1 MAELMTKPALRSMR
15 MRKLRTGLLMVGMI
29 GVVAIS
35 GCTTFSED
43 GGFGPVQQTATD
55 KLGKDVQWTRTEQQR
70 SEVDQRVAQ
79 LLTKPLSMD
88 DAVQITLLSNRSLQ
102 ATFDSL
108 GVTEAERVQAGR
120 LPNPGFSFG
129 KNKRGDER
137 EIERGFHFNLARLIF
152 MPTINKLESRRLEQ
166 KQRAVAIRVLDM
178 AAQTRK
184 SWVRAV
190 SARESALYMN
200 KVKRTA
206 DVGAQLA
213 RRMAQT
219 GNFSKLQQAREQ
231 SFYAN
236 ATLNQAR
243 ADNTALAAREQ
254 LTRLMGLY
262 GDQAGYE
269 LPARLPSL
277 PDAPEKFPNAV
288 ETALTE
294 RLDIQAA
301 KIGVERLAKNLGM
314 VKTNRFINVLEVG
327 SIYNT
332 SNEEPKQTG
341 WEIGLELPIFDWG
354 GAKVARADA
363 MYRQAMN
370 EAAQTAIDAR
380 SEVRQAYAGYRSA
393 FDIAAHYRDEIV
405 PLSQRISEENQY
417 RYNGMLIGVFEL
429 LADARTQ
436 IGAVDGY
443 IQALKDFWVA
453 KADLE
458 MAMIGKPS
466 LTAMASAEMGS
477 GGDGGADH

>member
-1 MAELMTKPALRSMR
+1 LVT
-15 MRKLRTGLLMVGMI
+15 VI
-29 GVVAIS
+29 VAVS
-35 GCTTFSED
+35 ACTTFSED
-43 GGFGPVQQTATD
+43 GGFGLVQQTATE
-55 KLGKDVQWTRTEQQR
+55 KLGKDVQWTKTQEER
-70 SEVDQRVAQ
+70 SEVDQRVAD
-79 LLTKPLSMD
+79 LLSKPLSMD
-88 DAVQITLLSNRSLQ
+88 DAVQITLLNNRGLQ

-137 EIERGFHFNLARLIF
+137 EIERGFHINLARLIF
-152 MPTINKLESRRLEQ
+152 MPTINRLETRRLEQ
-166 KQRAVAIRVLDM
+166 KQREVAIRVLDM

-184 SWVRAV
+184 AWVQAV
-190 SARESALYMN
+190 SARESSFYMN

-206 DVGAQLA
+206 DVSAQLA
-213 RRMAQT
+213 RRMAQV

-231 SFYAN
+231 SFYAD

-243 ADNTALAAREQ
+243 AENAALAAREQ

-262 GDQAGYE
+262 GDQTQYD
-269 LPARLPSL
+269 LPKRLPSL
-277 PDAPEKFPNAV
+277 PETPEQFPDAV
-288 ETALTE
+288 RTALTQ

-301 KIGVERLAKNLGM
+301 KVGVERLAGNLGM

-332 SNEEPKQTG
+332 SNEDPKQTG
-341 WEIGLELPIFDWG
+341 WEIDLELPIFDWG

-370 EAAQTAIDAR
+370 QAAQTAIDAR

-393 FDIAAHYRDEIV
+393 FDIAKHYRDEIV

-417 RYNGMLIGVFEL
+417 RYHGMFIGVFEL
-429 LADARTQ
+429 MADARAQ

-458 MAMIGKPS
+458 MAMIGKPT
-466 LTAMASAEMGS
+466 LTAMAGAEMGG

>member
-1 MAELMTKPALRSMR
+1 MTGLHSRSPRRLMNS
-15 MRKLRTGLLMVGMI
+15 RKWKVTLLMVG
-29 GVVAIS
+29 VVTIS
-35 GCTTFSED
+35 GCASFSED
-43 GGFGPVQQTATD
+43 SGFGTIQQTATE
-55 KLGKDVQWTRTEQQR
+55 KLGKDVQWTRTAQER
-70 SEVDQRVAQ
+70 SEVEKRVAE
-79 LLTKPLSMD
+79 LLEKPLSMD
-88 DAVQITLLSNRSLQ
+88 DAVQIALLNNRNLQ
-102 ATFDSL
+102 ATFDAL

-120 LPNPGFSFG
+120 LPNPGFTFG
-129 KNKRGDER
+129 KTKRGDER
-137 EIERGFHFNLARLIF
+137 EIERGFHVNLARLIF
-152 MPTINKLESRRLEQ
+152 MPTVLKLETRRLEQ
-166 KQRAVAIRVLDM
+166 MQRSVAIRVLDL

-184 SWVRAV
+184 AWVQAV
-190 SARESALYMN
+190 SARESSFYMN

-213 RRMAQT
+213 KRMAEV

-231 SFYAN
+231 SFYAD

-243 ADNTALAAREQ
+243 AQNTALVAREQ

-262 GDQAGYE
+262 GEQAGFE
-269 LPARLPSL
+269 LPERLPSL
-277 PDAPEKFPNAV
+277 PQSPGQFPDAVK
-288 ETALTE
+288 TALAQ
-294 RLDIQAA
+294 RLDVQAA
-301 KIGVERLAKNLGM
+301 RIGVERLAGNLGM

-332 SNEEPKQTG
+332 SNQEPKQTG

-393 FDIAAHYRDEIV
+393 FDIASHYRDEIV
-405 PLSQRISEENQY
+405 PLSKRISEENQY
-417 RYNGMLIGVFEL
+417 RYNGMIIGVFEL
-429 LADARTQ
+429 LADARAQ

-453 KADLE
+453 KADLD

-466 LTAMASAEMGS
+466 LSAMAGAQMG
-477 GGDGGADH
+477 GGDGGAEH

>member
-1 MAELMTKPALRSMR
+1 MMITPASRFSQKRILQ
-15 MRKLRTGLLMVGMI
+15 TGLLIAGI
-29 GVVAIS
+29 VVLS
-35 GCTTFSED
+35 GCATFSED
-43 GGFGPVQQTATD
+43 GGFGPVQQTTAD
-55 KLGKDVQWTRTEQQR
+55 KLGKDVKWIRTSQER
-70 SEVDQRVAQ
+70 SEVDKRVAE
-79 LLTKPLSMD
+79 LLTEPLSMD
-88 DAVQITLLSNRSLQ
+88 DAVQIALLSNRGLQ

-137 EIERGFHFNLARLIF
+137 EIERGFHINLARLIF
-152 MPTINKLESRRLEQ
+152 MPTINNLETRRLEQ
-166 KQRAVAIRVLDM
+166 KQRDVAIRVLDI

-184 SWVRAV
+184 AWVQAV
-190 SARESALYMN
+190 SSRETAFYMN

-206 DVGAQLA
+206 DVSAQLA
-213 RRMAQT
+213 RRMAKV

-231 SFYAN
+231 SFYAD

-243 ADNTALAAREQ
+243 AENAALAAREQ

-262 GDQAGYE
+262 GDQTQYE
-269 LPARLPSL
+269 LPKRLPSL
-277 PDAPEKFPNAV
+277 PKAPAEYREAV
-288 ETALTE
+288 KTALSQ
-294 RLDIQAA
+294 RLDVQAA
-301 KIGVERLAKNLGM
+301 KIGVERLASNLGM
-314 VKTNRFINVLEVG
+314 IKTNRFINVLEVG

-393 FDIAAHYRDEIV
+393 FDIAKHYRDEIV

-417 RYNGMLIGVFEL
+417 RYNGMFIGVFEL
-429 LADARTQ
+429 LADARAQ

-443 IQALKDFWVA
+443 IQALKDFWIA
-453 KADLE
+453 KADLD
-458 MAMIGKPS
+458 MALVGKPS
-466 LTAMASAEMGS
+466 LTAMAGAEMGG

>member
-1 MAELMTKPALRSMR
+1 MAA
-15 MRKLRTGLLMVGMI
+15 I
-29 GVVAIS
+29 VAVS
-35 GCTTFSED
+35 GCTTFNED
-43 GGFGPVQQTATD
+43 SGFGLVQQTATE
-55 KLGKDVQWTRTEQQR
+55 KLGKDVQWTRTQQER
-70 SEVDQRVAQ
+70 SEVDQRVAD
-79 LLTKPLSMD
+79 LLSKPLSMD
-88 DAVQITLLSNRSLQ
+88 DAVQITLLNNRGLQ

-137 EIERGFHFNLARLIF
+137 EIERGFHINLARLIF
-152 MPTINKLESRRLEQ
+152 MPTINKLETRRLEQ
-166 KQRAVAIRVLDM
+166 KQRDVAIRVLDM

-184 SWVRAV
+184 AWVQAV
-190 SARESALYMN
+190 SARESSFYMN

-206 DVGAQLA
+206 DVSAQLA
-213 RRMAQT
+213 RRMAQV

-231 SFYAN
+231 SFYAD

-243 ADNTALAAREQ
+243 AENAALAAREQ

-262 GDQAGYE
+262 GDQARYE
-269 LPARLPSL
+269 LPKRLPSL
-277 PDAPEKFPNAV
+277 PEAPEQFPDAV
-288 ETALTE
+288 KTALTE

-301 KIGVERLAKNLGM
+301 KIGVERLASNLGM
-314 VKTNRFINVLEVG
+314 VKTNRFINVLEIG

-341 WEIGLELPIFDWG
+341 WEIGVELPIFDWG

-393 FDIAAHYRDEIV
+393 FDIAKHYRDEIV

-417 RYNGMLIGVFEL
+417 RYNGMFIGVFEL
-429 LADARTQ
+429 LADARAQ

-466 LTAMASAEMGS
+466 LTAMAGAEMGG

>member
-1 MAELMTKPALRSMR
+1 MTGLRSKSSWPR
-15 MRKLRTGLLMVGMI
+15 ESSRKWRIGLLMVS
-29 GVVAIS
+29 VVTVS
-35 GCTTFSED
+35 GCASFSED
-43 GGFGPVQQTATD
+43 SGFGAVQQTATE
-55 KLGKDVQWTRTEQQR
+55 KLGKDVQWARTAQER
-70 SEVDQRVAQ
+70 SEIEQRVTE
-79 LLTKPLSMD
+79 LLAKPLSMD
-88 DAVQITLLSNRSLQ
+88 DAVQIALLNNRGLQ

-137 EIERGFHFNLARLIF
+137 EIERGFHINLARLIF
-152 MPTINKLESRRLEQ
+152 MPTILELESKRLEQ
-166 KQRAVAIRVLDM
+166 TQRDVAIRVLDT

-184 SWVRAV
+184 AWVEAV
-190 SARESALYMN
+190 SARESASYMDR
-200 KVKRTA
+200 VKRTA

-213 RRMAQT
+213 RRMAKV

-231 SFYAN
+231 SFYAD

-243 ADNTALAAREQ
+243 AENAVLVAREQ

-262 GDQAGYE
+262 GEQARYE
-269 LPARLPSL
+269 LPERLPSL
-277 PDAPEKFPNAV
+277 PEAPEKFPDAV
-288 ETALTE
+288 KTALDQ
-294 RLDIQAA
+294 RLDVQAA
-301 KIGVERLAKNLGM
+301 KIGVERLAGNLGM

-363 MYRQAMN
+363 LYRQAMN

-393 FDIAAHYRDEIV
+393 FDIATHYRDEIV
-405 PLSQRISEENQY
+405 PLSKRISEENQY
-417 RYNGMLIGVFEL
+417 RYNGMMIGVFEL
-429 LADARTQ
+429 LADARAQ

-453 KADLE
+453 KADLD

-466 LTAMASAEMGS
+466 LSAMAGAQMG

>member
-1 MAELMTKPALRSMR
+1 MTGLRSKSSWPR
-15 MRKLRTGLLMVGMI
+15 ESSRKWRIGLLMVS
-29 GVVAIS
+29 VVTVS
-35 GCTTFSED
+35 GCASFSED
-43 GGFGPVQQTATD
+43 SGFGAVQQTATE
-55 KLGKDVQWTRTEQQR
+55 KLGKDVQWARTAQER
-70 SEVDQRVAQ
+70 SEIEQRVTE
-79 LLTKPLSMD
+79 LLAKPLSMD
-88 DAVQITLLSNRSLQ
+88 DAVQIALLNNRGLQ

-137 EIERGFHFNLARLIF
+137 EIERGFHINLARLIF
-152 MPTINKLESRRLEQ
+152 MPTILKLETRRLEQ
-166 KQRAVAIRVLDM
+166 AQRDVAVRVLDM

-184 SWVRAV
+184 AWVEAV
-190 SARESALYMN
+190 STRESASYMN
-200 KVKRTA
+200 RVKRTA

-213 RRMAQT
+213 RRMAQV

-231 SFYAN
+231 SFYAD
-236 ATLNQAR
+236 ATLNRAR
-243 ADNTALAAREQ
+243 AENAALVAREQ

-262 GDQAGYE
+262 GEQARYE
-269 LPARLPSL
+269 LPNRLPSL
-277 PDAPEKFPNAV
+277 PEAPEEFSDAV
-288 ETALTE
+288 KTALDQ
-294 RLDIQAA
+294 RLDVQAA
-301 KIGVERLAKNLGM
+301 KIGVERLAGNLGM

-393 FDIAAHYRDEIV
+393 FDIAIHYRDEIV
-405 PLSQRISEENQY
+405 PLSKRISEENQY
-417 RYNGMLIGVFEL
+417 RYNGMMIGVFEL
-429 LADARTQ
+429 LADARAQ

-453 KADLE
+453 KADLD

-466 LTAMASAEMGS
+466 LSAMAGAQMG

>member
-1 MAELMTKPALRSMR
+1 MTGLHSRSPRRLMNS
-15 MRKLRTGLLMVGMI
+15 RKWKVTLLMVG
-29 GVVAIS
+29 VVTIS
-35 GCTTFSED
+35 GCASFSED
-43 GGFGPVQQTATD
+43 GGFGPIQQTASD
-55 KLGKDVQWTRTEQQR
+55 KLGKDVQWTRTAQER
-70 SEVDQRVAQ
+70 SEVEQRVAE
-79 LLTKPLSMD
+79 LLELPLSMD
-88 DAVQITLLSNRSLQ
+88 DAVQIALLNNRNLQ
-102 ATFDSL
+102 ATFDAL

-120 LPNPGFSFG
+120 LPNPGFTFG
-129 KNKRGDER
+129 KTKRGDER
-137 EIERGFHFNLARLIF
+137 EIERGFHINLARLIF
-152 MPTINKLESRRLEQ
+152 MPTVLKLETRRLEQ
-166 KQRAVAIRVLDM
+166 MQRSVAIRVLDV

-184 SWVRAV
+184 SWVQAV
-190 SARESALYMN
+190 SARESAIYMD

-213 RRMAQT
+213 KRMAEV

-243 ADNTALAAREQ
+243 AQNAALVAREQ

-262 GDQAGYE
+262 GEQAGYE
-269 LPARLPSL
+269 LPERLPSL
-277 PDAPEKFPNAV
+277 PDAPEQFPDAV
-288 ETALTE
+288 KTALTQ
-294 RLDIQAA
+294 RLDVQAA
-301 KIGVERLAKNLGM
+301 RIGVERLAGNLGM
-314 VKTNRFINVLEVG
+314 IKTNRFINVLEVG

-393 FDIAAHYRDEIV
+393 FDIASHYRDEIV
-405 PLSQRISEENQY
+405 PLSKRISEENQY
-417 RYNGMLIGVFEL
+417 RYNGMIIGVFEL
-429 LADARTQ
+429 LADARAQ

-443 IQALKDFWVA
+443 IQALKDFWIA
-453 KADLE
+453 KADLD

-466 LTAMASAEMGS
+466 LSAMAGVQMG
-477 GGDGGADH
+477 GGDGGAEH